1 VRNAWR
7 QRHRLFCH
15 EQDVVDE
22 ERSAKV
28 RIRVSV
34 PTPESGA
41 VMGIERV
48 NGEVVWRVDHAVG
61 LQRRFSHTQT
71 YFMLPQECPIERA
84 HRIQPVGNN
93 TQVAMLAKDGK
104 DIITTASV
112 SLLAPRASTAKCS
125 RACLVPGEMMVSWR
139 R

>member
-1 VRNAWR
+1 MRNAWR

-22 ERSAKV
+22 ERSAKG

-41 VMGIERV
+41 VVGIERV
-48 NGEVVWRVDHAVG
+48 NGEVVWRVDHPVG
-61 LQRRFSHTQT
+61 LQQRFSQGQT
-71 YFMLPQECPIERA
+71 HCTLPQECPIECA

-93 TQVAMLAKDGK
+93 AQVEMLAKDGK
-104 DIITTASV
+104 DSIATASV
-112 SLLAPRASTAKCS
+112 SLQGDSALPEQFAIAGP
-125 RACLVPGEMMVSWR
+125 
-139 R
+139 